1 MKLKE
6 RIQGLA
12 SMPPVTVGEEQYT
25 GSYLALMVAIN
36 PNTPVEEA
44 ARTPQLMAELGRIA
58 AAAHRAKND
67 AEMSYR
73 VWRDTLI
80 HNVTNDLEEAKRAG
94 FDCAVN
100 PGVDSRGKDK
110 PAKCPSAN
118 AAEVWMRTQAEYLQH
133 YARINQA
140 EEAWATIH
148 AAMEAAQQ
156 RTWVIK
162 TSDDNQKVREISTT
176 QRIEGNQ
183 NDTANR
189 RSSPPPPPPVHRR

>member
-1 MKLKE
+1 M
-6 RIQGLA
+6 
-12 SMPPVTVGEEQYT
+12 
-25 GSYLALMVAIN
+25 MVAIN

-44 ARTPQLMAELGRIA
+44 ARTPQLMAELGRLV

-80 HNVTNDLEEAKRAG
+80 HSVTNDLDEAKRAG

-118 AAEVWMRTQAEYLQH
+118 VAEVWMRTQAEYLQH

-148 AAMEAAQQ
+148 ATMEAAQQ

-162 TSDDNQKVREISTT
+162 TSDDNQKVREVSTT
-176 QRIEGNQ
+176 RRIENIESSEQ
-183 NDTANR
+183 PNR